1 MKRTFRLFMML
12 IAASVLP
19 VTNSCT
25 NEEDDPFR
33 DNSRLLSADRVATMT
48 ESNVQTLL
56 SAASGLYPEIAEV
69 SGDVASGVVVYSVT
83 YNTTFKGDNIIASG
97 LIAIPD
103 ATGDYPV
110 ISFQNGTNTLYSN
123 VPSVNSFSTLYQ
135 MMECVASTGYI
146 VVIPDYI
153 GFGSSENIF
162 HPYLHKESTVSSV
175 LDLLRACDEFDDD
188 IAKNISFLNEYYLMG
203 YSQGGWSTLATLEAI
218 DKNYSSEFNVAG
230 CACGAG
236 PYDIKYFTSYI
247 LDLTEYPMPTFLAYL
262 ARSYNEHGFITNSL
276 TELFN
281 EPYATNVLTYFDG
294 RHSTSQ
300 INDQLTTVIADLFTD
315 DFLTGFGTSSDYE
328 SVRNAMTANSV
339 DPWNT
344 TAPLLFIHGDEDA
357 YVPVFL
363 TENMYNGMMSAST
376 NGGTN
381 ITSIV
386 LSGMNHPEAI
396 VPACIE
402 GLKFFKILNK

>member
-1 MKRTFRLFMML
+1 MML

-56 SAASGLYPEIAEV
+56 NTASALYPEISDV
-69 SGDVASGVVVYSVT
+69 SGDVGSGVVVYSVT
-83 YNTTFKGDNIIASG
+83 YNTTFKGDNVIASG

-103 ATGDYPV
+103 IAGDFPI

-153 GFGSSENIF
+153 GFGSSEDIF

-175 LDLLRACDEFDDD
+175 LDLLRACKEFDDD

-203 YSQGGWSTLATLEAI
+203 YSQGGWSTLAVLEAI
-218 DKNYSSEFNVAG
+218 DKSYSSEFNVAG

-236 PYDIKYFTSYI
+236 PYNIKDFTSYI
-247 LDLTEYPMPTFLAYL
+247 LDLAEYPMPAFIAYL
-262 ARSYNEHGFITNSL
+262 ARSYSGHDFITNSL

-281 EPYATNVLTYFDG
+281 EPYATNVVTYFDG
-294 RHSTSQ
+294 KHSTSQ
-300 INDQLTTVIADLFTD
+300 INDELTTVIVDLFTD

-328 SVRNAMTANSV
+328 SLRNAMTENSV
-339 DPWNT
+339 GPWNT
-344 TAPLLFIHGDEDA
+344 TVPLLFIHGDEDT
-357 YVPVFL
+357 YVPVII
-363 TENMYNGMMSAST
+363 TENMYNGMMLASA

-381 ITSIV
+381 INRMV
-386 LSGMNHPEAI
+386 LTGMNHTEAI

-402 GLKFFKILNK
+402 GLKFLETLKK